1 MTKTIKNFKNITN
14 FNNITK
20 LKTKIGIFNRTKKKK
35 YSIKRFID
43 KNRNLNKIL
52 KDLIKKLEI
61 NQEHI
66 EFFIDDGQAGG
77 NRETANP
84 NKRSIP
90 TSRYAPLPPNPKKT
104 KKNQAPAAEESPA
117 AESVSASEDEE
128 GEFVEIKKNLNSNIP
143 NQINNTKKG
152 LILTSNVNRKNVSHS
167 TEKQGIINS
176 YTSNKSIKTKLQNT
190 KRFKVGFIKIF
201 PGRLASKYL
210 KVIGHLNLVI
220 IDSGSQTIYHY
231 EPKKKG
237 VMLSLEKKLRFK
249 MGEKQIKER
258 LNGIA
263 PENGFYDYNY
273 VKIHGN
279 QGSFNQYC
287 SLYSIYG
294 ALKFARNLDEF
305 YKSIISLRS
314 RLDNGLKREYNS
326 GAELI
331 IEKQTNK
338 FIEKILKSIK
348 QKNVRQLLKFYIDEV
363 IEKDRDKASN

>member
-1 MTKTIKNFKNITN
+1 MTKTIKNF
-14 FNNITK
+14 NNITK
-20 LKTKIGIFNRTKKKK
+20 LNTKIGMFNRTKKKK
-35 YSIKRFID
+35 YSIKGFID
-43 KNRNLNKIL
+43 ENRNPNKIIE
-52 KDLIKKLEI
+52 DLIPILSI

-66 EFFIDDGQAGG
+66 EFFIDDGQAALAAA
-77 NRETANP
+77 TV
-84 NKRSIP
+84 
-90 TSRYAPLPPNPKKT
+90 
-104 KKNQAPAAEESPA
+104 PAAGDGTESN
-117 AESVSASEDEE
+117 VNNNINNN
-128 GEFVEIKKNLNSNIP
+128 FRVVNIP
-143 NQINNTKKG
+143 NQLNKTKKGG

-167 TEKQGIINS
+167 SEKQGINS
-176 YTSNKSIKTKLQNT
+176 NTSNKSIKTKLQNT

-249 MGEKQIKER
+249 MGEEQIKER
-258 LNGIA
+258 LDAIVKDKFNK
-263 PENGFYDYNY
+263 YKY

-294 ALKFARNLDEF
+294 ALKFALNLDEF
-305 YKSIISLRS
+305 YKFIRYLRQ
-314 RLDNGLKREYNS
+314 RLDNGSEREYNS

-348 QKNVRQLLKFYIDEV
+348 QKNVRQLLKFYINEV
-363 IEKDRDKASN
+363 IEKDRDKVSN